1 MVGAKPAPIS
11 ETHASVE
18 NIISAAAA
26 IVDGEIIKADTW
38 YTVRGGKFVEA
49 EEA

>member
-1 MVGAKPAPIS
+1 MELGLILPSRKPD
-11 ETHASVE
+11 VD